1 MARTRHG
8 RRFRGAPVLAGTI
21 AAGND
26 AGPHVVRVVDRVL
39 NPRFRHPLLG
49 VFLGN
54 DGFQFVGL
62 NLDGAVILA
71 NVSPL
76 QVEI

>member
-1 MARTRHG
+1 MTAG

-26 AGPHVVRVVDRVL
+26 ASSHVLRVVDRVL